1 MNDEVKHNFLQPKT
15 WMRALHMLLF
25 AIIYTVS
32 EVVITAVVIIQF
44 IMVLFT
50 GKGNQRLLQLGQS
63 LTTFI
68 YQILQFL
75 TFNSEV
81 MPYPF
86 GEWPKGTPTATKST
100 PKSAPKKKR
109 AKAVAKPAETK
120 PADTKPADTDN
131 NT

>member
-15 WMRALHMLLF
+15 WMRALYMLLF
-25 AIIYTVS
+25 ALIYTVS

-75 TFNSEV
+75 TFNTEV

-86 GEWPKGTPTATKST
+86 GEWPKGEPKGA
-100 PKSAPKKKR
+100 PAAAKSAPKKKR
-109 AKAVAKPAETK
+109 AKAVAKPK
-120 PADTKPADTDN
+120 PAAEETDEKPE
-131 NT
+131 